1 METARK
7 PQPQFR
13 LPIAKSFSFIIP
25 EKWKTNPSVVRWIDN
40 LPGHVEREEP
50 LEPARIQTPK
60 RGLETPDLVD
70 MRDDESHRAKRT
82 RMGSSLSYKE
92 DNHRR
97 SSFARGLIRRA
108 STIYRRVVSSEKP
121 EESPTGS
128 TISGTPSLPGT
139 PATPVERPRMRFVFV
154 GDIGC
159 GKSNLLLRY
168 YRDAFNPVSHP
179 FGPKGKESS
188 VGKRPAHI
196 RQMHVRTQYELFNKV
211 ASVDGQKVDLELW
224 DTSGDISLHQLQ
236 LLSYLAWDAVF
247 LCFSMDDITRFK
259 AVQRTWMDEIQK
271 FCGDVPFI
279 LLGLKKDKFNSSNTR
294 APFHPDLE
302 SPVSATEDSSGAMI
316 MRGMKY
322 MECSA
327 KTGENV
333 DRVFEEAVRTVFYER
348 EEQEVLFRLRQEYGE
363 LESMNPGFN
372 MCFR

>member
-1 METARK
+1 METASR
-7 PQPQFR
+7 PQQFR

-25 EKWKTNPSVVRWIDN
+25 DKWKTNPSVVRWIDN

-50 LEPARIQTPK
+50 LEPVRIQTPK
-60 RGLETPDLVD
+60 RALETPDVYD

-92 DNHRR
+92 DSHRR
-97 SSFARGLIRRA
+97 SSFAHGLIRRA

-121 EESPTGS
+121 EESFTGS

-168 YRDAFNPVSHP
+168 YRDAFNPTH
-179 FGPKGKESS
+179 
-188 VGKRPAHI
+188 A
-196 RQMHVRTQYELFNKV
+196 RTQYELFNKV
-211 ASVDGQKVDLELW
+211 ATVDGQEVDLELW

-247 LCFSMDDITRFK
+247 LCFSMDDIARFK
-259 AVQRTWMDEIQK
+259 AVQRTWMDEIHK

-279 LLGLKKDKFNSSNTR
+279 LLGLKKDKFNSSSMR
-294 APFHPDLE
+294 APFHPDLD

-316 MRGMKY
+316 VRGMKY

-333 DRVFEEAVRTVFYER
+333 NRVFEEAIRMVFYER
-348 EEQEVLFRLRQEYGE
+348 EEQEVLSRLRQEYGE
-363 LESMNPGFN
+363 PESMNSGFN